1 MAGSILVS
9 TFSSGSACGK
19 PKVMLMRDVA
29 LPDAM
34 RLEDLA
40 FE

>member
-1 MAGSILVS
+1 MVS
-9 TFSSGSACGK
+9 TFSRGSACGK
-19 PKVMLMRDVA
+19 PNVMLMREVA